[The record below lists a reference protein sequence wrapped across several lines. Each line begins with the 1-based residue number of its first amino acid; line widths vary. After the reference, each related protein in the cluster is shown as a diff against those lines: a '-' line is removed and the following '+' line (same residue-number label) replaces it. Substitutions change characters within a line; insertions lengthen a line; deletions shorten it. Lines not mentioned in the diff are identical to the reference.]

1 MFSTQSCAS
10 FLKATIYSSRQSGG
24 SGQVWRKTRL
34 RRLMKCYWKHCP
46 FDRPFAPAMPLCTNS
61 NIAQRVNAQREA
73 FLLSR
78 GSPFLLALL
87 SICRL
92 AFLLIPRLVISFR
105 LHCLE
110 TTIPGTRKW
119 FLGARW
125 TFRVEIPF
133 NLALRDKC
141 RASKARGGDDDII
154 ETLRF
159 WKENVCW
166 A

>member
-92 AFLLIPRLVISFR
+92 AFLLIPVSLFRFDYIVLKQRYQERENGFLEHVERSGLKFHLTWLWGINVARVKLVVAM
-105 LHCLE
+105 
-110 TTIPGTRKW
+110 TI
-119 FLGARW
+119 
-125 TFRVEIPF
+125 
-133 NLALRDKC
+133 
-141 RASKARGGDDDII
+141 
-154 ETLRF
+154 
-159 WKENVCW
+159 
-166 A
+166 